1 MADVQYT
8 LAQINDYN
16 RVVGFAPW
24 SLEDWERDRKACIRI
39 TKRRVREAARRQ
51 RRRDAD
57 DVANLQKLHIPTVKK
72 GGRVT
77 KNIE

>member
-1 MADVQYT
+1 MAEREYT
-8 LAQINDYN
+8 LPQINDYN
-16 RVVGFAPW
+16 RAAGFAPW
-24 SLEDWERDRKACIRI
+24 SLGDWERDRKACIRI

-57 DVANLQKLHIPTVKK
+57 DFSNLQKLHIPTVKK